1 MVKGGK
7 SCGKEAC
14 LSPQVVHGVWVFFF
28 FADFRRYESK
38 KNFMTF
44 SSLKAKLR
52 KRTMFGNTIQL
63 QTEKWFISLKGS
75 QKLGSKEGHA
85 VITSQSFFNE
95 NSISLNVANS
105 SSFGCMID
113 ESVEFAKQNP
123 VQSFK
128 TSFRIRRC
136 FSCEVTQRLCVTF

>member
-1 MVKGGK
+1 
-7 SCGKEAC
+7 
-14 LSPQVVHGVWVFFF
+14 
-28 FADFRRYESK
+28 
-38 KNFMTF
+38 MTF